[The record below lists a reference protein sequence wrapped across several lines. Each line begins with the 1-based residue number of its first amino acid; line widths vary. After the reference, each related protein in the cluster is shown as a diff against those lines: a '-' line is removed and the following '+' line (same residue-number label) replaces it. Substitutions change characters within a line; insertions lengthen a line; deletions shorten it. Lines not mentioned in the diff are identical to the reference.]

1 MPFPR
6 KSARCKVSSHTN
18 DPVGEQ
24 QSGTPTPVD
33 TTAGPRRGIS
43 RRKLIGAAGVGAA
56 VVGAAGGGV
65 LAGRAVAAGNLHA
78 ALHSAVPFRGERQA
92 GIITEAQDRMHF
104 ATFDVTSDSRDEV
117 VRMLREWSHMAERMT
132 RGEETFAD
140 GAVGLNPYAPP
151 KDTGEALGLPASQLT
166 LTVGFGPGLFIKDG
180 RDRFG
185 IAAQKPEPLADLPKF
200 PNETIDPARSGGDIC
215 VQACANDP
223 QVAVHAIRNLARVAF
238 GTAAVRYSQ
247 LGFGRTSSTTRYQST
262 PRNLFGFKD
271 GTNNIKADETAT
283 LDKNVWVADGDGPG
297 WLTGGTYMV
306 TRRIRMRI
314 ESWDRTTLLEQERVI
329 GRQKGSGAPNG
340 LTEEFQELD
349 LDLTD
354 DEDQPLIDQFAHVR
368 LASPEHND
376 GVEFLRRGYNF
387 TDGTDGFGHL
397 DAGLFFIAFVR
408 NPVTQFVPMQA
419 QLARRDL
426 LNEYI
431 THTGTAV
438 FAVPPGIPEGDRDAC
453 WGSTLFG

>member
-1 MPFPR
+1 
-6 KSARCKVSSHTN
+6 
-18 DPVGEQ
+18 
-24 QSGTPTPVD
+24 
-33 TTAGPRRGIS
+33 
-43 RRKLIGAAGVGAA
+43 VGAA
-56 VVGAAGGGV
+56 VVGAAGAGA
-65 LAGRAVAAGNLHA
+65 LAGRASAADNSHEVLQ
-78 ALHSAVPFRGERQA
+78 SAVPFRGERQA

-104 ATFDVTSDSRDEV
+104 ATFDVTTDSKSDLVD
-117 VRMLREWSHMAERMT
+117 MLKEWTHMAERMT
-132 RGEETFAD
+132 SGEEAFTD

-151 KDTGEALGLPASQLT
+151 SDTGEALGLPASQLT
-166 LTVGFGPGLFIKDG
+166 LTVGFGPSLFLRDG
-180 RDRFG
+180 KDRFG
-185 IAAQKPEPLADLPKF
+185 IASQRPEPLRDLPKF
-200 PNETIDPARSGGDIC
+200 PNETMDPARCGGDIC

-247 LGFGRTSSTTRYQST
+247 LGFGRTSSTTRNQAT

-271 GTNNIKADETAT
+271 GTNNLKAEDTNA
-283 LDKNVWVADGDGPG
+283 LDQHVWVADGDGPG
-297 WLTGGTYMV
+297 WLTGGTYLV

-340 LTEEFQELD
+340 LRQEFEELNF
-349 LDLTD
+349 DLTND
-354 DEDQPLIDQFAHVR
+354 KNQPLIDADAHVR
-368 LASPEHND
+368 LASPQRNNGIEI
-376 GVEFLRRGYNF
+376 LRRGYNF

-408 NPVTQFVPMQA
+408 NPVTQFIPMQTE
-419 QLARRDL
+419 LSRRDL

-431 THTGTAV
+431 THNGSAV
-438 FAVPPGIPEGDRDAC
+438 FAVPPGLAVGDRDAY

>member
-1 MPFPR
+1 M
-6 KSARCKVSSHTN
+6 SSL
-18 DPVGEQ
+18 PSSSPPAQEKE
-24 QSGTPTPVD
+24 PTP
-33 TTAGPRRGIS
+33 GFS
-43 RRKLIGAAGVGAA
+43 RRRLLGAAGVGAA
-56 VVGAAGGGV
+56 VVGAAGAGA
-65 LAGRAVAAGNLHA
+65 LAGRASAADNTHEVLQ
-78 ALHSAVPFRGERQA
+78 SAVPFRGERQA

-104 ATFDVTSDSRDEV
+104 ATFDVTTDSKSDLVD
-117 VRMLREWSHMAERMT
+117 MLKEWTHMAERMT
-132 RGEETFAD
+132 RGDEAFTD

-151 KDTGEALGLPASQLT
+151 SDTGEALGLPASQLT
-166 LTVGFGPGLFIKDG
+166 LTVGFGPSLFTRDG
-180 RDRFG
+180 KGRFG
-185 IAAQKPEPLADLPKF
+185 IAGQRPEPLADLPKF
-200 PNETIDPARSGGDIC
+200 PNETMDPARCGGDIC

-247 LGFGRTSSTTRYQST
+247 LGFGRTSSTTRNQAT

-271 GTNNIKADETAT
+271 GTNNLKAEDTNA
-283 LDKNVWVADGDGPG
+283 LDQHVWVANGDGPG
-297 WLTGGTYMV
+297 WLTGGTYLV

-340 LTEEFQELD
+340 LRQEFEELNFD
-349 LDLTD
+349 LAD
-354 DEDQPLIDQFAHVR
+354 DKHQPLIDAEAHVR
-368 LASPEHND
+368 LASAQHNN
-376 GVEFLRRGYNF
+376 GIEILRRGYNF

-408 NPVTQFVPMQA
+408 NPVTQFIPMQTA
-419 QLARRDL
+419 LSRRDL

-431 THTGTAV
+431 THNGSAV
-438 FAVPPGIPEGDRDAC
+438 FAVPPGLPVGDRDAY